1 LEGVAQPGFIIRAQ
15 LRWFGFRIPAGG
27 PMQVI
32 KGYPWPVAIAG
43 QYAVAP
49 NRRQKVPLRLKSPGV
64 SIDSIL

>member
-1 LEGVAQPGFIIRAQ
+1 
-15 LRWFGFRIPAGG
+15 
-27 PMQVI
+27 MQVI

-64 SIDSIL
+64 SIDSNLCFMLVCQRRLDAGHGRRT